1 MAHQPRVLGDVW
13 RSSFR
18 VSIPVNPYESVAQSE
33 KPGVS
38 VRQLAFAISLG
49 ALYTLT
55 GLLVFLLAYLPI
67 RYPGLSDKESG
78 PAYYWPNDLFYLL
91 LPVASVLLIFST
103 VTFIMNYLRKYH
115 STKTELES
123 TMI

>member
-1 MAHQPRVLGDVW
+1 VW
-13 RSSFR
+13 
-18 VSIPVNPYESVAQSE
+18 IAVNPYESVAQSE

-38 VRQLAFAISLG
+38 MRELAFAISLG

-55 GLLVFLLAYLPI
+55 GLLVLLLAYLPI
-67 RYPGLSDKESG
+67 RYPGLSDNDSG
-78 PAYYWPNDLFYLL
+78 PAYYWPDDLFYLL

-103 VTFIMNYLRKYH
+103 VAFIVNYLRKYH
-115 STKTELES
+115 RTKTERES

>member
-1 MAHQPRVLGDVW
+1 
-13 RSSFR
+13 
-18 VSIPVNPYESVAQSE
+18 VSIAVNPYESVAQSE

-55 GLLVFLLAYLPI
+55 GLLVLLVAYLPI

-78 PAYYWPNDLFYLL
+78 PAYYWPDDLFYLL

-103 VTFIMNYLRKYH
+103 VVFIMNYLRKYH
-115 STKTELES
+115 RTKTELKS